1 MAIYKIFPEKDT
13 FISYYRSTQNFGRD
27 EVLEISNETELTS
40 LHADKTRALIQFP
53 TTQISDVITNK
64 VSGSFVSYLKL
75 FFANAYIPSDYTIL
89 AYPIS
94 QSWEMGLGRSTDSPI
109 NTIGCTWDN
118 ATQSTSWVNAGGDYL
133 QNISSSQNFNYI
145 SDKDIN
151 MNINNIVLGWNSGS
165 FSNYGIILKQS
176 SSIEGSTEPLIT
188 KFFSMDTHTI
198 YPPQLEFRW
207 DDSLYSTT
215 LTQITSSDF
224 ISTISNNKTEFEEN
238 TIYKFRIKARDRFP
252 ARQFSTT
259 SVYLTTKALPSSSY
273 WALKDVK
280 TEEMVVDF
288 DTTYTKIS
296 CDNTS
301 NYFKLYMDG
310 LEPERYYQILYKVV
324 LNDGETV
331 IVDDVSNYFKIV
343 R

>member
-13 FISYYRSTQNFGRD
+13 FISHYRSTQNFGRD
-27 EVLEISNETELTS
+27 EVLEISNETELTA

-53 TTQISDVITNK
+53 SSQILDVISNK
-64 VSGSFVSYLKL
+64 ITGSFVSYLKL
-75 FFANAYIPSDYTIL
+75 FLANAYIPSDYTIL

-109 NTIGCTWDN
+109 NTIGCTWDD

-133 QNISSSQNFNYI
+133 QNISSSQSFNYI

-151 MNINNIVLGWNSGS
+151 MNVSNIVLGWNSGS
-165 FSNYGIILKQS
+165 FSNYGILLKQS
-176 SSIEGSTEPLIT
+176 SSIEGSNEPLIT

-207 DDSLYSTT
+207 DDSSYNTT

-280 TEEMVVDF
+280 TEEMVIDF

-296 CDNTS
+296 CDNNS
-301 NYFKLYMDG
+301 NYFKIYMDG

-324 LNDGETV
+324 LNDDETV
-331 IVDDVSNYFKIV
+331 IVDDASNYFKIV